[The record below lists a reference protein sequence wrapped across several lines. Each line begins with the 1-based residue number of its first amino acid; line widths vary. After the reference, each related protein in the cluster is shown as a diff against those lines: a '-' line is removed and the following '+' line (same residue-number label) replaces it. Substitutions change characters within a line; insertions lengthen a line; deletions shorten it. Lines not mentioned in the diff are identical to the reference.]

1 MREKLRTRW
10 DRSALKAWAEGKFRL
25 SRGKKLV
32 LNLVIIALAGVWLWG
47 LAGYP
52 LPTAEMEF
60 RRLERQSMLPA
71 SEILWDTGA
80 EGHGQEARGEVP
92 SWHLL
97 DHWVVGQ
104 RDGVLTA
111 AMIEGEGDAFLECYP
126 QGPAPYPVPLANGI
140 LSISRAGTLSAAAAL
155 AFFGVPEGA
164 VRAELELEP
173 ADPVGASG
181 WSGEGWSLGS
191 GRWLFPT
198 RPEGRSSFSG
208 RWYEG
213 GSYVLRLYDGA
224 DRLLLEKA
232 GTLPLPL

>member
-1 MREKLRTRW
+1 MTEKVKP
-10 DRSALKAWAEGKFRL
+10 AFPRL
-25 SRGKKLV
+25 PRLGRRGKVARNLLAALV
-32 LNLVIIALAGVWLWG
+32 LLPIVWGQYGCPMPTTAL
-47 LAGYP
+47 
-52 LPTAEMEF
+52 EF

-104 RDGVLTA
+104 RNGVLTA

-155 AFFGVPEGA
+155 AFFGAPEGT

-173 ADPVGASG
+173 ADPVGTSG